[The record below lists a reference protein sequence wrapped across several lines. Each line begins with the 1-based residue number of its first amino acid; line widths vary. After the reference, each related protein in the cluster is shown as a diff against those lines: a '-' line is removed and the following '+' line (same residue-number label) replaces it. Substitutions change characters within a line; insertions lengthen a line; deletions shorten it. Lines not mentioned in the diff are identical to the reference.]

1 MTTIRTREPR
11 ELLALIPYQLGFAP
25 RESAVAVS
33 LRRERSRVGLV
44 VRVDLTDLADPAGG
58 AELARTL
65 VGHLLADGATSTVLV
80 VYTAG
85 SVDPASD
92 GPASRAVNAFRA
104 EAEPLLG
111 DPAAWHVGASGYR
124 SVGCVDPLC
133 CPPDGRPLSDLECTQ
148 VGAHM
153 VVAGRQ
159 IASSREHLVP
169 KGEAA
174 AGARRAARRAAD
186 RWMAR
191 AELDGDPATLHRWRR
206 DGLAAWREDLDRC
219 LRDDA
224 PPVGPTRLGRHL
236 GALTDVLVRDAIL
249 VGLVPGCDRLADRIV
264 AGYSGD
270 EVGAALGSIIDP
282 VAGIAPDPTT
292 LHPARRLLE
301 QVDAHAP
308 RSRRAPALTLL
319 ALVAWWE
326 GDGARAGIQV
336 GRAIAAQADYRLAT
350 LVDTTLRA
358 GMPPGWLRDRGA

>member
-44 VRVDLTDLADPAGG
+44 VRADLTDLADPADG
-58 AELARTL
+58 AELARAL

-80 VYTAG
+80 IYSADA
-85 SVDPASD
+85 VDPDSD
-92 GPASRAVNAFRA
+92 GPATRAMNVFRA

-111 DPAAWHVGASGYR
+111 DAAAWHVGTSGYR
-124 SVGCVDPLC
+124 SVGCADPMC
-133 CPPDGRPLSDLECTQ
+133 CPPEGRPLSDLECTQ

-159 IASSREHLVP
+159 IASGREQLVP
-169 KGEAA
+169 SDEVA

-186 RWMAR
+186 RWVAR
-191 AELDGDPATLHRWRR
+191 AELDGDPATINRWRR

-219 LRDDA
+219 TEEGA
-224 PPVGPTRLGRHL
+224 SPVEPTRLGRHL

-249 VGLVPGCDRLADRIV
+249 VGLVPGCARLADRIV

-270 EVGAALGSIIDP
+270 EVGAALGAIIDP
-282 VAGIAPDPTT
+282 VAGIAPDPAT

-326 GDGARAGIQV
+326 GDGARAGIHV
-336 GRAIAAQADYRLAT
+336 DRAIAAQADYRLAA
-350 LVDTTLRA
+350 LVATTLRA
-358 GMPPGWLRDRGA
+358 GMPPGWLRNRGA